1 MRTAVLHRKQPQTV
15 RKSKNGW
22 NQITPISEKGTFLKK
37 SLLLLRVQIFKISS
51 LTFKYVKYRAR

>member
-37 SLLLLRVQIFKISS
+37 ILAIIKSANFQNLIANF
-51 LTFKYVKYRAR
+51 